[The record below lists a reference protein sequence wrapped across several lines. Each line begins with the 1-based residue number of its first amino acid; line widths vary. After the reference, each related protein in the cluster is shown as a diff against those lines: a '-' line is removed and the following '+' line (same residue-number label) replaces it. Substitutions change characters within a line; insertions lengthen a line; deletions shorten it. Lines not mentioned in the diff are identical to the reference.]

1 MRLIAGDLDGH
12 EGPGVTYTPITYAH
26 ATVSPGAQV
35 EVPWNEGYTAMAY
48 VLSGHGFAGSER
60 RPIDEHE
67 LIVFGAGDVLT
78 IEAAAAQPD
87 DSPNLEVLLLGGVP
101 IREPIA
107 HYGPFLMNTRAE
119 ILQALEDY
127 QAGRMGVIPASDLVT
142 GQ

>member
-1 MRLIAGDLDGH
+1 MASPEASAGRS
-12 EGPGVTYTPITYAH
+12 TST
-26 ATVSPGAQV
+26 S
-35 EVPWNEGYTAMAY
+35 
-48 VLSGHGFAGSER
+48 S
-60 RPIDEHE
+60 
-67 LIVFGAGDVLT
+67 IVFGAGDVLT
-78 IEAAAAQPD
+78 IEAAANQPD